1 MPLRPIA
8 AGDADE
14 LAAVL
19 TRNRAFLDPW
29 EPVRDDR
36 YFTPEGQRE
45 RIEAALLTRERDL
58 GYAFVITG
66 AAGSIQGALNIN
78 NVVRGAGQFASLGYW
93 VAEEANGQGHATR
106 AVAEAVAIGFG
117 ALNLHRLEAGAL
129 VHNIGSQR
137 VLERNG
143 FTRYGLAPELVHI
156 AGRWQD
162 HVLLQRLNP
171 DWAPRVS

>member
-1 MPLRPIA
+1 
-8 AGDADE
+8 
-14 LAAVL
+14 
-19 TRNRAFLDPW
+19 
-29 EPVRDDR
+29 
-36 YFTPEGQRE
+36 
-45 RIEAALLTRERDL
+45 
-58 GYAFVITG
+58 
-66 AAGSIQGALNIN
+66 
-78 NVVRGAGQFASLGYW
+78 
-93 VAEEANGQGHATR
+93 TR

-162 HVLLQRLNP
+162 HVLFQRLNP

>member
-1 MPLRPIA
+1 M
-8 AGDADE
+8 
-14 LAAVL
+14 
-19 TRNRAFLDPW
+19 
-29 EPVRDDR
+29 
-36 YFTPEGQRE
+36 
-45 RIEAALLTRERDL
+45 
-58 GYAFVITG
+58 
-66 AAGSIQGALNIN
+66 
-78 NVVRGAGQFASLGYW
+78 
-93 VAEEANGQGHATR
+93 
-106 AVAEAVAIGFG
+106 AEAVTIGFG